1 MIESETDIGN
11 ESLGLHQ
18 AASDG
23 IHTKILLITCGMKGN
38 DASLCNK
45 SFKKHLQKNVLTSL
59 HCTILHLIEM
69 PSLHL
74 VSLHFIYHHFKCH
87 VMLSHVMASVVK

>member
-1 MIESETDIGN
+1 MIEGETDIGN

-23 IHTKILLITCGMKGN
+23 IHTKILFITCGMKGN

-45 SFKKHLQKNVLTSL
+45 SFKKHLQCLDLSSLHYTSL
-59 HCTILHLIEM
+59 N
-69 PSLHL
+69 
-74 VSLHFIYHHFKCH
+74 
-87 VMLSHVMASVVK
+87 